1 MGECW
6 DTAAGQGG
14 CAHERYTINGQRGA
28 RGCVHAWRYSRM
40 HAAARPE
47 ANIKKGAAASARQI
61 GSAGVGIQG
70 GRWVEWDGWRAVI
83 SKLTLNGPGCRQWL
97 VNGVGAYVWW
107 SSASAYWGRRQLGS

>member
-70 GRWVEWDGWRAVI
+70 G
-83 SKLTLNGPGCRQWL
+83 Q
-97 VNGVGAYVWW
+97 VG
-107 SSASAYWGRRQLGS
+107 